1 MKASADAIITAIIFL
16 TVGLNPKPVSLS
28 SIFFNKSAVIL
39 DSYSD
44 NFLLACVSKDDI
56 VESNLPLPSKIK
68 YLSLKIN
75 LLHKII

>member
-16 TVGLNPKPVSLS
+16 TVGLNPRPVSLS

-44 NFLLACVSKDDI
+44 NFLFAWVSKDEI
-56 VESNLPLPSKIK
+56 VESNFPLPSKIK
-68 YLSLKIN
+68 YFSLFSV
-75 LLHKII
+75 